1 MVALRQDEWD
11 ELSPEEKRAHRE
23 AEFRNVFGADAKR
36 DRSGKPIEMGIGS
49 PSQPT
54 ENHFLAVA
62 AALGQ
67 DEADRQR
74 ADAVKRGVWPPK
86 PRAEAL

>member
-1 MVALRQDEWD
+1 MNSLTRE
-11 ELSPEEKRAHRE
+11 ELSEMSA
-23 AEFRNVFGADAKR
+23 AERKLHFENERKNVFGHDYKT
-36 DRSGKPIEMGIGS
+36 DKHGNPVEQGIGS
-49 PSQPT
+49 ASQPT

-86 PRAEAL
+86 RSETL